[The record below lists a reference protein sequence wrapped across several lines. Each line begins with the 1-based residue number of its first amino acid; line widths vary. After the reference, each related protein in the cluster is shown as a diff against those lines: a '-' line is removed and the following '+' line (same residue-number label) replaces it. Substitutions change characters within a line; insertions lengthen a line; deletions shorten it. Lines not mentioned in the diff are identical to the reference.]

1 MDYTDPADC
10 LDVAGTYKGQIA
22 YIPEH
27 SGAFT
32 AFANWRRWEL
42 NYSFIYVG
50 ERWHNSSNIPE
61 NYEQPW
67 YTHDMTLS
75 YTLPL
80 RRCTLRFTGELNNL
94 LNQQYEVILNYPM
107 PGRNWRLGVSLTL

>member
-1 MDYTDPADC
+1 
-10 LDVAGTYKGQIA
+10 
-22 YIPEH
+22 
-27 SGAFT
+27 
-32 AFANWRRWEL
+32 
-42 NYSFIYVG
+42 
-50 ERWHNSSNIPE
+50 
-61 NYEQPW
+61 
-67 YTHDMTLS
+67 MTLS